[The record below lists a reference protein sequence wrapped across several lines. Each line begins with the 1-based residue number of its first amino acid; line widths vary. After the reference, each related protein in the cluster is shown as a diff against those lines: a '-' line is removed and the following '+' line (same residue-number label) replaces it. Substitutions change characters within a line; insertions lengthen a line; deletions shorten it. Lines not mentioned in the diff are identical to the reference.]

1 MTSAILRALR
11 GLKAPTITGG
21 FLLRTMAIVMAYLGL
36 GIGVYRYAL
45 DERHADNSRWT
56 IIDTLYFSMATM
68 STVGYGD
75 MGPSSSESR
84 AFTCCYILIGVTFVF
99 GAIAQAATGLMLILE
114 QALGK
119 LSSAL
124 LRLCG
129 IKPREQVAV
138 DLDGD
143 GQVDFVEPPG
153 PVRYYVKGTVFWVI
167 ALAGL
172 QAASVGAF
180 LAAESEWTWKDAS
193 YHCFVTM
200 TTVGYGDVVITSQE
214 GRMVAFFHILI
225 SVTWLATF
233 ISKLQALY
241 MSRTQELRRTNLLK
255 KQLDEKLITS
265 LDTNGDG
272 VNKLEFVVGMLTK
285 LELINWEDVSPF
297 LAQFDAF
304 DTDGSG
310 VLTAADLALMVANKK
325 EQIEAKKI
333 KKSEEKQWKRQA
345 TDGVGLGGE
354 KADATLTDVET
365 IAQSSDGTDS
375 AASGVVNVGAKYES
389 SKPRG
394 KKVSPSDE
402 AGGQAGV
409 MIADCSPSLG
419 TPRQMNGG
427 SKPDGR
433 EPAS

>member
-1 MTSAILRALR
+1 MLPRQ
-11 GLKAPTITGG
+11 
-21 FLLRTMAIVMAYLGL
+21 
-36 GIGVYRYAL
+36 
-45 DERHADNSRWT
+45 
-56 IIDTLYFSMATM
+56 
-68 STVGYGD
+68 VGYGD

-129 IKPREQVAV
+129 IKPREQVADAPRAQPLRHPRARPCAGASAERGCVTPFLTSSPPLCAAQVAV

-241 MSRTQELRRTNLLK
+241 MSRTQELRRTDLLK

-297 LAQFDAF
+297 LAQFDAL

-333 KKSEEKQWKRQA
+333 KKSEEKQWKRQV
-345 TDGVGLGGE
+345 TDGVGLDGE

-375 AASGVVNVGAKYES
+375 AASGVVNEGAKYES

>member
-1 MTSAILRALR
+1 
-11 GLKAPTITGG
+11 
-21 FLLRTMAIVMAYLGL
+21 
-36 GIGVYRYAL
+36 
-45 DERHADNSRWT
+45 
-56 IIDTLYFSMATM
+56 
-68 STVGYGD
+68 
-75 MGPSSSESR
+75 MGPSTPESR

-99 GAIAQAATGLMLILE
+99 GAIAQAATGLMLLLE
-114 QALGK
+114 QALGRV
-119 LSSAL
+119 SSAL

-129 IKPREQVAV
+129 IKQREEVRSSCTARSAPPPCSYVAAPLQSHSCVTPSPLRSASQVAV

-153 PVRYYVKGTVFWVI
+153 PVRYYFKGAIFWVL

-180 LAAESEWTWKDAS
+180 LAVESEWTWKDAS

-200 TTVGYGDVVITSQE
+200 TTVGYGDVTITTQG

-241 MSRTQELRRTNLLK
+241 VSRTQELKRTDLLK

-297 LAQFDAF
+297 LAQFDAL

-325 EQIEAKKI
+325 EQIEAKKN
-333 KKSEEKQWKRQA
+333 KKNEEKEHKWKRQA
-345 TDGVGLGGE
+345 SGVGMDGE
-354 KADATLTDVET
+354 KADGSLTDVET
-365 IAQSSDGTDS
+365 IAQPSDGTDS
-375 AASGVVNVGAKYES
+375 AASGVVNGGAKYEP

-394 KKVSPSDE
+394 KKVSPSDP
-402 AGGQAGV
+402 ADGQAEMMV
-409 MIADCSPSLG
+409 SDCSPSLG
-419 TPRQMNGG
+419 TCAQLVECG
-427 SKPDGR
+427 
-433 EPAS
+433 

>member
-1 MTSAILRALR
+1 MLPRQ
-11 GLKAPTITGG
+11 
-21 FLLRTMAIVMAYLGL
+21 
-36 GIGVYRYAL
+36 
-45 DERHADNSRWT
+45 
-56 IIDTLYFSMATM
+56 
-68 STVGYGD
+68 VGYGD

-129 IKPREQVAV
+129 IKPREQVADAPRAQPLRHPRARPCAGASAERGCATPFLTSSPPLCAAQVAV

-297 LAQFDAF
+297 LAQFDAL

-333 KKSEEKQWKRQA
+333 KKSEEKQWKRQV
-345 TDGVGLGGE
+345 TDGVGLDGE

-375 AASGVVNVGAKYES
+375 AASGVVNEGAKYES

-409 MIADCSPSLG
+409 MIADSSPSLG